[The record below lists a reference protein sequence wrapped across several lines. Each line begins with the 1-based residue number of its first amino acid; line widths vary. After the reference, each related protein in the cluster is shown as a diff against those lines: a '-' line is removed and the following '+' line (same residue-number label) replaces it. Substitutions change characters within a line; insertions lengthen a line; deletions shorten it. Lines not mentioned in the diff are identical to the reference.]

1 MPEPQSAGEARGDA
15 APPGPPAAP
24 VRIIAL
30 PDGPLLVE
38 GPCVVVD
45 SAGNPFPP
53 REGKKPKLCL
63 CRCGASAVKPWCDG
77 SHKRVGFKACEVAR

>member
-1 MPEPQSAGEARGDA
+1 LSE
-15 APPGPPAAP
+15 

-45 SAGNPFPP
+45 QHGTPFPP
-53 REGKKPKLCL
+53 REGKKPVVKL
-63 CRCGASAVKPWCDG
+63 CRCGQSAMKPWCDG
-77 SHKRVGFKACEVAR
+77 SHKRVGFKASEAAPPQEPPG